1 MTEQPRLSEVTSFSR
16 RGGRLD
22 QRRQRAWDDLAERY
36 VIEPPRGAVST
47 SVDPSC
53 RFDPEAEFGRSGRF
67 VVEIG
72 SGHGDALAHAA
83 AESPDTNFLALEV
96 WRPGVASALVH
107 IRRDDLTNVR
117 LMQVNAA
124 EAVATM
130 LRTASIDEL
139 WLFFPDPW
147 HKLRHH
153 KRRLVTPDFADKVA
167 RVLKPGGVWRL
178 ATDWNDYA
186 NQMRIVLAGAK
197 DFDAREGVR
206 FDGRVPTRFE
216 IKGAHVGR
224 DIHDFTAVRLA

>member
-1 MTEQPRLSEVTSFSR
+1 MTEPPRLSDVVSFSR

-22 QRRQRAWDDLAERY
+22 PRRQRAWDDLAERY

-47 SVDPSC
+47 SVDPSYQ
-53 RFDPEAEFGRSGRF
+53 FDPEAEFGRGGRF

-83 AESPDTNFLALEV
+83 ATSPDTNFLALEV
-96 WRPGVASALVH
+96 WRPGVAASLVN
-107 IRRDDLTNVR
+107 IRRADLTNVR

-124 EAVATM
+124 EALATM
-130 LRTASIDEL
+130 LRPASVDEL

-147 HKLRHH
+147 HKSRHR
-153 KRRLVTPDFADKVA
+153 KRRLVTPDFVDKVA
-167 RVLKPGGVWRL
+167 HVLKPGGVWRL

-186 NQMRIVLAGAK
+186 KQMRIVLDGAGS
-197 DFDAREGVR
+197 FDVVEGAR

-216 IKGAHVGR
+216 IKGTHVGH
-224 DIHDFTAVRLA
+224 DIHDFTAVRSA

>member
-1 MTEQPRLSEVTSFSR
+1 MIEQPRLSEVVSFSR

-22 QRRQRAWDDLAERY
+22 PRRQRAWDVLGERY

-47 SVDPSC
+47 SVDPSY
-53 RFDPEAEFGRSGRF
+53 RFDPEAGFGRSGRF

-72 SGHGDALAHAA
+72 SGQGEVLAHAA
-83 AESPDTNFLALEV
+83 GKSPDTNFLALEV
-96 WRPGVASALVH
+96 WRPGVASTLVH

-117 LMQVNAA
+117 LMQINAA

-130 LRTASIDEL
+130 LRPDSVDEL

-147 HKLRHH
+147 HKLRHR
-153 KRRLVTPDFADKVA
+153 KRRLVTPDFADKAA

-186 NQMRIVLAGAK
+186 NHMRCVLAGAK
-197 DFDAREGVR
+197 DFDVSEGTR
-206 FDGRVPTRFE
+206 FDDRVATRFE
-216 IKGAHVGR
+216 IKGTHVGR
-224 DIHDFTAVRLA
+224 EIHDFTAVRKA